1 MNEVSIIIN
10 GVRYDAVDNT
20 DPNIECA
27 FYEKTIGC
35 DDCVIGGMELCEK
48 LIGMRIFIKSNKMF
62 EV

>member
-1 MNEVSIIIN
+1 MEEEV
-10 GVRYDAVDNT
+10 
-20 DPNIECA
+20 
-27 FYEKTIGC
+27 C